1 MYDQVIR
8 DLRKGY
14 NQMAEERSQKP
25 VAVWKVEERAHFLS
39 LLQQEGKRRLLEV
52 GAGHG
57 RDSKFFQDNGLDV
70 VCTDLSPKMV
80 TLCREQGL
88 TAYEMDFLS
97 LDFPAPASS
106 FDAVYALNCL
116 LHVPK
121 KDLPHVLEAIH
132 DLLNTNGLFYLGLYG
147 GHDREGTWP
156 EDHYEP
162 KRFFSYH
169 TDEGIQQ
176 AVAPF
181 FELLYFKPISLT
193 GDGHFQ
199 SMILRRK

>member
-1 MYDQVIR
+1 MYDQVIT
-8 DLRKGY
+8 DLRECY
-14 NQMAEERSQKP
+14 NQMAEERSQKR
-25 VAVWKVEERAHFLS
+25 VAVWKEEERAHFLS
-39 LLQQEGKRRLLEV
+39 LLEREGKRRLLEV

-70 VCTDLSPKMV
+70 VCTDLSPEMV
-80 TLCREQGL
+80 GLCQEQGL

-97 LDFPAPASS
+97 LDFPPSS
-106 FDAVYALNCL
+106 FDAAYALNCL

-121 KDLPHVLEAIH
+121 KDLPQVLQAIH
-132 DLLNTNGLFYLGLYG
+132 DLLKPNGLFYLGLYG
-147 GHDREGTWP
+147 GHNHEGTWP

-181 FELLYFKPISLT
+181 FELLYFKAIALT
-193 GDGHFQ
+193 GYRNFQ
-199 SMILRRK
+199 SMILRRT